1 MGEILQAGVEDC
13 RFEIF
18 SCAGGSAH
26 SREEL
31 QELRQKQEREQQL
44 KAKYAGVYRKVELQT
59 SHEPL
64 HMHSFSLS
72 DFL

>member
-1 MGEILQAGVEDC
+1 MQMV
-13 RFEIF
+13 F

-44 KAKYAGVYRKVELQT
+44 KAKYAGVYRKVGLQT
-59 SHEPL
+59 SREPL
-64 HMHSFSLS
+64 HTHSLSLS